1 MSKESYPA
9 TPEPTPVPTSS
20 SSSITI
26 DVEPSTSPSDKDR
39 SRCSIYRW
47 CPLRCYCV
55 YRLRHPH
62 GVSPRWIRLE
72 TFVGTLGFAAK
83 GIVYGFIGGMTCASA
98 SRLHNDEDY
107 GESPKGAFILIGT
120 FPAGSSFLFILLIA
134 LWCYSIWR
142 FWECATYQ
150 GRDANYSKFKNF
162 FSFRLAPFVSGCVY
176 VGYSGYLLQVLLQR
190 YRDSAPSCYPNCW
203 RDSALGRTALVLM
216 GIAFSIACAIQLQ
229 NALTKKWH
237 YEINWEKCKTK
248 YEKWVILVTGH
259 VGYAG
264 RAGIFLFVGVLMF
277 KALSHPVQQSG
288 DAMSDGLQQLLQT
301 EVGTVCMMIIGIM
314 TTFFG
319 LYAILCCWYRHFPTP
334 PPTGRPFVS

>member
-1 MSKESYPA
+1 MSKGSYPA
-9 TPEPTPVPTSS
+9 IPEPTPVPTSS

-26 DVEPSTSPSDKDR
+26 QVDGPTSTSDEDR
-39 SRCSIYRW
+39 SRCTIYRW
-47 CPLRCYCV
+47 CPPRCHCF

-72 TFVGTLGFAAK
+72 NFVGTLGFAAK

-98 SRLHNDEDY
+98 SRLHDNDDLN
-107 GESPKGAFILIGT
+107 ESPKGAFILIGT
-120 FPAGSSFLFILLIA
+120 FPAGSSLLFILLIA
-134 LWCYSIWR
+134 
-142 FWECATYQ
+142 
-150 GRDANYSKFKNF
+150 
-162 FSFRLAPFVSGCVY
+162 FSL
-176 VGYSGYLLQVLLQR
+176 
-190 YRDSAPSCYPNCW
+190 
-203 RDSALGRTALVLM
+203 
-216 GIAFSIACAIQLQ
+216 ACAIQLQ

-248 YEKWVILVTGH
+248 YERWVILVTGH

-277 KALSHPVQQSG
+277 KTLNHPVQQSG
-288 DAMSDGLQQLLQT
+288 DTMSDGLQQLLKT
-301 EVGTVCMMIIGIM
+301 EVGTVFMMIIGIM
-314 TTFFG
+314 TTFYG